1 MSFAVKDPIV
11 ACIHMGQ
18 WGRQVVKSYGFR
30 GNLNSEYPGTCSVKT
45 YRLMFFLTLHFY
57 FKRKKVMNKGAKFKI

>member
-11 ACIHMGQ
+11 ACIYMG
-18 WGRQVVKSYGFR
+18 WGVGKVVKSYGFR

-45 YRLMFFLTLHFY
+45 YRLMLFLTLHFY
-57 FKRKKVMNKGAKFKI
+57 FKLKKKRNEQRGKT

>member
-11 ACIHMGQ
+11 ACIYMG
-18 WGRQVVKSYGFR
+18 WGVGKVVKSYGFR

-45 YRLMFFLTLHFY
+45 YRLMLFLTLHFY
-57 FKRKKVMNKGAKFKI
+57 FKFKKKKRNVQMGKT